1 MVLNDDALCLSGP
14 ISSKEGSCWPMF
26 RPWVFSSLLCV
37 TMLFVS
43 AGAQQSSPDVV
54 ATNPPSFEV
63 ASIKPSRSGS
73 GNHNWDSSTDRVAI
87 ENYSLRDLIASA
99 YGLKSDA
106 QVLGG
111 PQWLGKMH
119 FDIAAKVDDAEVAK
133 LRSMTAPEQ
142 SKEWNLMLQSLLA
155 DRFALKVTPGE
166 RTVPVYALVVA
177 KSGLKLTPAAANET
191 GHSISGDNAHMTAT
205 AISMDTLADD
215 LTTMPESDN
224 RVVVN
229 RTGLT
234 IDYDFKL
241 DWTHDRGNGNPEDAQ
256 YPGLFTALREQLGLK
271 LKPDMGL
278 VSVVVVEAAVEP
290 ALD

>member
-1 MVLNDDALCLSGP
+1 M
-14 ISSKEGSCWPMF
+14 I
-26 RPWVFSSLLCV
+26 RPWTFNSLICV
-37 TMLFVS
+37 MTFV
-43 AGAQQSSPDVV
+43 APARAQQGWPTVTT
-54 ATNPPSFEV
+54 AQAPPSFEV
-63 ASIKPSRSGS
+63 ATIKPSRPGS
-73 GNHNWDSSTDRVAI
+73 GNHNWDSSTDRVTI

-99 YGLKSDA
+99 YGLKSNA

-111 PQWLGKMH
+111 LQWLDKMH
-119 FDIAAKVDDAEVAK
+119 FDIAAKVDDEEVAK
-133 LRSMTAPEQ
+133 LRSMTSLDQ

-155 DRFALKVTPGE
+155 DRFSLEVSRGE
-166 RTVPVYALVVA
+166 RTIPVYALVIA
-177 KSGLKLTPAAANET
+177 KSGIKLTPAAANEVD
-191 GHSISGDNAHMTAT
+191 HSISGNSAHMTAT
-205 AISMDTLADD
+205 ATSMDTLADD

-241 DWTHDRGNGNPEDAQ
+241 DWTRDRGNGIPEDAK
-256 YPGLFTALREQLGLK
+256 YPGFFTALREQLGLE
-271 LKPDMGL
+271 LKPGTGL

>member
-1 MVLNDDALCLSGP
+1 
-14 ISSKEGSCWPMF
+14 
-26 RPWVFSSLLCV
+26 
-37 TMLFVS
+37 MLPTKP
-43 AGAQQSSPDVV
+43 AGAQQASPAV
-54 ATNPPSFEV
+54 AAADPPGFEV
-63 ASIKPSRSGS
+63 ATIKPSRPGS
-73 GNHNWDSSTDRVAI
+73 GNHNWDSSTDWVTI

-99 YGLKSDA
+99 YGLKSNA

-111 PQWLGKMH
+111 LQWLDKMH
-119 FDIAAKVDDAEVAK
+119 FDITAKVDDAEVAK
-133 LRSMTAPEQ
+133 LRSLTPLDQ

-155 DRFALKVTPGE
+155 DRFGLKVSRGE
-166 RTVPVYALVVA
+166 RTIPVYALVIA

-191 GHSISGDNAHMTAT
+191 DHSISGNSAHMTAT
-205 AISMDTLADD
+205 ATSMDTLADD

-241 DWTHDRGNGNPEDAQ
+241 DWTRDRGNGIPEDAK
-256 YPGLFTALREQLGLK
+256 YPGFFTALREQLGLE
-271 LKPDMGL
+271 LKPSTGL

>member
-1 MVLNDDALCLSGP
+1 MIQS
-14 ISSKEGSCWPMF
+14 
-26 RPWVFSSLLCV
+26 WVFSLSLCV
-37 TMLFVS
+37 MMFV
-43 AGAQQSSPDVV
+43 APACAQQSSPAVA

-63 ASIKPSRSGS
+63 ASIKPSRPGS
-73 GNHNWDSSTDRVAI
+73 GNHNWDSSTDRVTI

-99 YGLKSDA
+99 YGLKSNA

-111 PQWLGKMH
+111 LQWLDKMH

-133 LRSMTAPEQ
+133 LRSMTTFEQ
-142 SKEWNLMLQSLLA
+142 KKDWNLMLQSLLA
-155 DRFALKVTPGE
+155 DRFGLKASPGE
-166 RTVPVYALVVA
+166 RTIPVYALVIA
-177 KSGLKLTPAAANET
+177 KSGLKLRPAAANET
-191 GHSISGDNAHMTAT
+191 GHTISGHNTHMTAT
-205 AISMDTLADD
+205 AISMDSLADD

-234 IDYDFKL
+234 IDYDFEL
-241 DWTHDRGNGNPEDAQ
+241 DWTRDRGNGIPEDAQ
-256 YPGLFTALREQLGLK
+256 YPSLFTALREQLGLE
-271 LKPDMGL
+271 LKPGTGL